1 MYLTNEFNFL
11 LNLDNIENYEI
22 ELKKKYDLEKE
33 LKILNRLN

>member
-22 ELKKKYDLEKE
+22 ELKKKYDLEKD
-33 LKILNRLN
+33 